1 MAGEIEGVETGGGI
15 KASFLAAEVKQAL
28 PAALVNPREHQ
39 STYSGTAGLAK
50 QSGKSSLKLGYIKVA
65 VGVDQLHGGVN
76 LRAGG
81 AVRWFRA
88 GCTGFVEGTYPL
100 CRKEEGCL
108 LICGVTIPRW
118 SRFC

>member
-50 QSGKSSLKLGYIKVA
+50 QSGKSSLKLGNIQVA
-65 VGVDQLHGGVN
+65 VGVDQFHRGVN

-88 GCTGFVEGTYPL
+88 GCTGLVRVP
-100 CRKEEGCL
+100 
-108 LICGVTIPRW
+108 IPSAEKR
-118 SRFC
+118 RGAC